1 MQAEKPFRLI
11 WINRYVTFNP
21 VPYESLTKDRLLSAL
36 RRLGEL
42 ALAEGLVLEVCLY
55 GGAVFTLVYGSRNTT
70 RDVDAVVR
78 PASEGRRLARVVAEE
93 LQLPEDWLSDQVT
106 QFLAANEQKRK
117 ITEQDFGP
125 GLKVTAPTAAYLLAL
140 KLKAARPRLPG
151 YAGDEADIEFLL
163 KKIKPASFKA
173 VERTFERFF
182 PEDELSG
189 RARSIV
195 ERVLK
200 EAKS

>member
-1 MQAEKPFRLI
+1 M
-11 WINRYVTFNP
+11 
-21 VPYESLTKDRLLSAL
+21 
-36 RRLGEL
+36 
-42 ALAEGLVLEVCLY
+42 Y

-78 PASEGRRLARVVAEE
+78 PASEGKRLALVVAREQ
-93 LQLPEDWLSDQVT
+93 QLPEDWLSDQVT

-125 GLKVTAPTAAYLLAL
+125 GLRVTAPTATYLLAL

-163 KKIKPASFKA
+163 KKIKPTSLKA
-173 VERTFERFF
+173 VETTFERFF
-182 PEDELSG
+182 PEDELSD